1 MRRRLVCPK
10 CQSRLT
16 IPPGQSG
23 RVKCADCGAVFPVPV
38 IQSARS
44 ATDREKAVAIGVC
57 VLAVIGLVISQQ
69 SVSLMTGSGI
79 VWIGVAL
86 VGGALALA
94 YFLGARTWV
103 RVVAG
108 IVLALTFFSA
118 CSTEHELELRRIQ
131 VRNTFNH

>member
-1 MRRRLVCPK
+1 M
-10 CQSRLT
+10 
-16 IPPGQSG
+16 
-23 RVKCADCGAVFPVPV
+23 
-38 IQSARS
+38 
-44 ATDREKAVAIGVC
+44 
-57 VLAVIGLVISQQ
+57 LAVIGLVISQQ
-69 SVSLMTGSGI
+69 PVSLMSGSGI

-118 CSTEHELELRRIQ
+118 CATEHELEQRRIQ

>member
-10 CQSRLT
+10 CQSKLT
-16 IPPGQSG
+16 IPSEQGGQ
-23 RVKCADCGAVFPVPV
+23 VKCPDCKAVFPVPV
-38 IQSARS
+38 AQPARP

-57 VLAVIGLVISQQ
+57 VLAAIGLVISQQ
-69 SVSLMTGSGI
+69 PVSLMTGSGI

-94 YFLGARTWV
+94 YFLGARRWV
-103 RVVAG
+103 KVTAS
-108 IVLALTFFSA
+108 IVLALTLFSA
-118 CSTEHELELRRIQ
+118 CSTEHALELKRIQ